1 MTKLALVGGYGSSR
15 YPKCFSTSKGNVR
28 ERLATFLEQHRSEF
42 DIVDVNELKSGAE
55 LEQRII
61 KNKYGVCVVTG
72 HGDDKYYTRVTRGYI
87 NYFGI
92 VEVKDGVYWTVT
104 EYDGSESL
112 KQYRIK
118 NGSFELE
125 EVRD

>member
-1 MTKLALVGGYGSSR
+1 MTKLALVGDYGVSR
-15 YPKCFSTSKGNVR
+15 YPKCFSASKRNVR
-28 ERLATFLEQHRSEF
+28 ERLAAFLEEHRPEF
-42 DIVDVNELKSGAE
+42 DIVDVHELKSSEE
-55 LEQRII
+55 LEQRIL

-72 HGDDKYYTRVTRGYI
+72 HGDDKYYTRVSSGYI

-92 VEVKDGVYWTVT
+92 VEVREGVYWTVT
-104 EYDGSESL
+104 EYDGAECL
-112 KQYRIK
+112 RQYRIR